1 MLKWVGSGVVV
12 VFGCSN
18 TSQHGWCADLV
29 IWLLLLLL
37 LISSGDGNLKKY
49 LFELPSKS
57 EDEAATALDLTLLK
71 DVSKFISYYK
81 AGRLSPKMKRYSKK
95 EYKCGL
101 FIACL
106 YTHIDHTFFFCIGLF
121 AVNPYQHQTM
131 GQ

>member
-1 MLKWVGSGVVV
+1 
-12 VFGCSN
+12 
-18 TSQHGWCADLV
+18 
-29 IWLLLLLL
+29 LLL

-101 FIACL
+101 FIAVC
-106 YTHIDHTFFFCIGLF
+106 THILTTPFFFCLGLF